1 MLCWMQPTQHAQ
13 QHCLA
18 WLNLCMIF
26 LAEGPR
32 MPGWG
37 VTNTAGS
44 RELFKGLPMSLT
56 GPKRACAEQ
65 TLQLSRRQV
74 SWAELPSERERREFA
89 VQTQPRRL
97 LAGKRE
103 QWFSGKTDSSL
114 SKLNAQIP
122 EHNPKI
128 PQHTKN
134 RENGIRSQETRK
146 DKWFSKYLAWTKCR
160 NYILKGYPNC
170 PQ

>member
-44 RELFKGLPMSLT
+44 KELFKGLPMSLT
-56 GPKRACAEQ
+56 EPETCMCRTDSAAEPKASF
-65 TLQLSRRQV
+65 T
-74 SWAELPSERERREFA
+74 SWAAFWEREREFA

-114 SKLNAQIP
+114 STLNAHRFQNTIQRCP
-122 EHNPKI
+122 
-128 PQHTKN
+128 
-134 RENGIRSQETRK
+134 STRK
-146 DKWFSKYLAWTKCR
+146 TEKMEYAPKRQEKTSDLASIWHEQNVET
-160 NYILKGYPNC
+160 IF
-170 PQ
+170 